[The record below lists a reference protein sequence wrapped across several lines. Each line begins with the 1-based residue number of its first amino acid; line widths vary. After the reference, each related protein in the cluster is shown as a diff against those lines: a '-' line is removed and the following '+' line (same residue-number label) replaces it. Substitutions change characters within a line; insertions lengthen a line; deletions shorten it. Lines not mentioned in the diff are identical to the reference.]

1 LRLAPLGHFH
11 RYNVFRLDRDA
22 VAVLGNEHLDQAGR
36 TYAFRHL
43 PRLDFDLPTV
53 SRFVLSHHWRCSNSA
68 EREDF
73 IQLFEDYVVATYGR
87 RLGHQRH
94 QILTANGQRA
104 GCENG
109 VILHRQI
116 VPETGPAICWIGA

>member
-1 LRLAPLGHFH
+1 LATSSTAALTLKASPGRFQ

-36 TYAFRHL
+36 THAFRYFL
-43 PRLDFDLPTV
+43 RRGFDLSTV

-68 EREDF
+68 GREDF

-87 RLGHQRH
+87 CLGHQSH
-94 QILTANGQRA
+94 
-104 GCENG
+104 
-109 VILHRQI
+109 
-116 VPETGPAICWIGA
+116 